1 VSQLATAVELAG
13 YLQQDLDTYSAT
25 QALTLA
31 SGEFE
36 AAADTKFS
44 SSTATE
50 VFEGRMQPVLALS
63 RHPVIAVTQVRI
75 DGVVIVSTDYKLVGQ
90 NLYRVIGWGGRA
102 KYPETIEV
110 DETYG
115 YTAVADDAK
124 LAVLQLAAGLYAH
137 PDPNVSMEQ
146 IDDYVV
152 RYDGNPILPGEPW
165 PRVAARYRAGGF
177 A

>member
-1 VSQLATAVELAG
+1 MSQPTATELAG

-44 SSTATE
+44 STSATE
-50 VFEGRMQPVLALS
+50 VFEGRMQPVLALAH
-63 RHPVIAVTQVRI
+63 HPVIAVVQVRI

-102 KYPETIEV
+102 KYPELIEI
-110 DETYG
+110 DLTYG
-115 YTAVADDAK
+115 YTTLPDDAK
-124 LAVLQLAAGLYAH
+124 LAELQLAAGLYSH
-137 PDPNVSMEQ
+137 PDPNVSSEQ
-146 IDDYVV
+146 IDDYAVK
-152 RYDGNPILPGEPW
+152 YDGNPILPGEPW
-165 PRVAARYRAGGF
+165 PAVAGRYRAGGF
-177 A
+177 G

>member
-1 VSQLATAVELAG
+1 MAQYATATELAG
-13 YLQQDLDTYSAT
+13 YLQQDVDTYSAT

-44 SSTATE
+44 SSTITE
-50 VFEGRMQPVLALS
+50 VFEGRMQPVLALTH
-63 RHPVIAVTQVRI
+63 HPVTAVTQVRI
-75 DGVVIVSTDYKLVGQ
+75 DGVVITSTDYKLVGQ

-102 KYPETIEV
+102 KYVEKIEIDV
-110 DETYG
+110 TYG
-115 YTAVADDAK
+115 YMSVPDDVK

-165 PRVAARYRAGGF
+165 QTVAARYNAGGF